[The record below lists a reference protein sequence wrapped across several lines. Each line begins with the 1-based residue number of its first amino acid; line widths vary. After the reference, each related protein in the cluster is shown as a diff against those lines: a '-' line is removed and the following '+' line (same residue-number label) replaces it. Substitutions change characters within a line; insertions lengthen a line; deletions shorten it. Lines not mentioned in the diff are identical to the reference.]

1 MESWDTFFKIFT
13 DFFSLP
19 LRICSKKKHWRSNKK
34 YNERQLLQLFLRFSF
49 IQYDYPKIH
58 GLDIRKEM
66 KYCEKLNIYISSIE
80 YMNFL
85 TILIISKLSY
95 NKNTND

>member
-1 MESWDTFFKIFT
+1 M
-13 DFFSLP
+13 
-19 LRICSKKKHWRSNKK
+19 KKKHWRSNKK

-66 KYCEKLNIYISSIE
+66 KYCEKLNISNIE